1 MNKIKIIVIYE
12 ILGRPKEY
20 IKTTLE
26 QLIDRIGENTGIKI
40 IERKVHEPH
49 LLDEEKIKNVEDNKE
64 VFSTFAEVEL
74 EVDNLII
81 VFNLIL
87 NTLPSSI
94 EIIKPSELIL
104 KNFDLNSVLSEL
116 AIKLHRY
123 DETAKYLLLEKNQ
136 MINFIK
142 ETNNKIIELGGQ
154 PIVKIESDNTEKE
167 NNTTKN
173 EKIKKNEDNKINAR
187 KKEVKKQKRELKRK
201 SEKSE

>member
-104 KNFDLNSVLSEL
+104 KNFDLSDIAWVTLRIRL
-116 AIKLHRY
+116 
-123 DETAKYLLLEKNQ
+123 D
-136 MINFIK
+136 INFFAK
-142 ETNNKIIELGGQ
+142 T
-154 PIVKIESDNTEKE
+154 DNFTKE
-167 NNTTKN
+167 NLPIGLQLIGRPLGEETLLRIAYCYEQQT
-173 EKIKKNEDNKINAR
+173 EWHTRRPSLA
-187 KKEVKKQKRELKRK
+187 
-201 SEKSE
+201 